1 MTYQHSPLTSD
12 FTPHGAFGKEE
23 RRSVASYERE
33 LSEHR
38 GTENGLRE
46 ALASERAQLRRKNEL
61 IHIREILSQEAD
73 HRLLN
78 GLQMIVS
85 LLSLQSRAEPNPDA
99 ALHLSAAASR
109 VATIARMH
117 RRLHSIDAAEV
128 VAYKNIL
135 EELCGEYSSL
145 TTAEDRG
152 NPRIIV
158 EGDEV
163 RLPGATAIP
172 LSLIVN
178 ELITNAAKHGR
189 GVITVRLEAPSKGGH
204 VLSVCNDGPAL
215 PPGFDPAASAGLGM
229 KIIVAL
235 VEQIGGTLLVGRCAH
250 CQGTQFAVAF
260 T

>member
-1 MTYQHSPLTSD
+1 MAHQPSLS
-12 FTPHGAFGKEE
+12 
-23 RRSVASYERE
+23 SVASFSSPDFRHIKRRTAASYESE
-33 LSEHR
+33 LAEHR
-38 GTENGLRE
+38 FREDRLRA
-46 ALASERAQLRRKNEL
+46 ALAHEEVSLQEKDELLRQ
-61 IHIREILSQEAD
+61 REILSLESD

-117 RRLHSIDAAEV
+117 RRLHSIDATEV

-250 CQGTQFAVAF
+250 CQGTQFAVSF